1 MPRRRRHAAASQPS
15 SGPPAARDE
24 RRRRLPPAARYVL
37 AFAGAATVL
46 FGLYQLTEATHRF
59 AVVNRCNA
67 ALCGGVLRG
76 VGVDAQ
82 RNGTMLRL
90 PGGGMEI
97 ISECSAI
104 YVAILFAAAVIA
116 FPTTWRA
123 RLRGLAVGLPILF
136 AVNLL
141 RLATLGLV
149 IRYRA
154 ALLPLFHEYLW
165 QVLFVIVVTALYVA
179 WIERIVPRATRPR
192 SPA

>member
-1 MPRRRRHAAASQPS
+1 MPRKRRRPAASLPQP
-15 SGPPAARDE
+15 GARAAQDE
-24 RRRRLPPAARYVL
+24 RLRRSTPALRYVL
-37 AFAGAATVL
+37 AFGGVAALL
-46 FGLYQLTEATHRF
+46 FGLYQLTEVTHRF
-59 AVVNRCNA
+59 AIVNRFNA

-82 RNGTMLRL
+82 RSGTLLQL
-90 PGGGMEI
+90 PGGGMQI

-136 AVNLL
+136 VVNLL

-165 QVLFVIVVTALYVA
+165 QVLFVIVVVALYVT
-179 WIERIVPRATRPR
+179 WIERIVPRAARPC

>member
-1 MPRRRRHAAASQPS
+1 MPRKRRTGEAPS
-15 SGPPAARDE
+15 PGRGSSAGPRSARPA
-24 RRRRLPPAARYVL
+24 LRYVL
-37 AFAGAATVL
+37 GFAGVATLL
-46 FGLYQLTEATHRF
+46 FGLYQLTEVTHRF
-59 AVVNRCNA
+59 GVVNRCNA
-67 ALCGGVLRG
+67 VLCGGVLRG
-76 VGVDAQ
+76 VGVAAE
-82 RNGTMLRL
+82 RSGTTLRM

-123 RLRGLAVGLPILF
+123 RLRGLLIGLPILF

-154 ALLPLFHEYLW
+154 SLLPLFHEYLW
-165 QVLFVIVVTALYVA
+165 QVLFVIVVTALYLA
-179 WIERIVPRATRPR
+179 WIERIVPRARPR
-192 SPA
+192 STA